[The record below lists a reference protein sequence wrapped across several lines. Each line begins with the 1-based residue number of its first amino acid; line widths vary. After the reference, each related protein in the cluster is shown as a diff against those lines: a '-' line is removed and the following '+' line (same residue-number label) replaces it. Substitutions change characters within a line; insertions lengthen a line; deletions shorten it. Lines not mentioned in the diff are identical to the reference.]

1 MRCISISALREHL
14 SGVVEHVARRRER
27 IVLTRHGRAVGA
39 LVPLE
44 DLERLTESVD
54 GNERAGLTPY
64 QTSWRRLTDRIH
76 RRH

>member
-14 SGVVEHVARRRER
+14 GGVVEHVARRRER

-54 GNERAGLTPY
+54 GEERGALTPY

>member
-1 MRCISISALREHL
+1 MRRIPISALREHL
-14 SGVVEHVARRRER
+14 SGVVEHVARRHER

-39 LVPLE
+39 IVPLD

-54 GNERAGLTPY
+54 ADEVEALTPY